1 MTAPGASL
9 HRSGTASTEELSF
22 AAYLHLWPIH
32 RSARD
37 WKIIVGFVL
46 AVPAKSLLVCAM
58 RDFIANPGVRRT
70 RRWHIL
76 LFMMDDTKDRYRP
89 RTFEDPAVSLVNEPV
104 AFRDYG
110 DATVL
115 RRWPKARP
123 LHAVIAE
130 TLSNVELLL
139 AQLESGVSVPDSQRQ
154 LVRDL

>member
-1 MTAPGASL
+1 
-9 HRSGTASTEELSF
+9 
-22 AAYLHLWPIH
+22 
-32 RSARD
+32 
-37 WKIIVGFVL
+37 
-46 AVPAKSLLVCAM
+46 
-58 RDFIANPGVRRT
+58 
-70 RRWHIL
+70 
-76 LFMMDDTKDRYRP
+76 MMDDTKDRYRP